1 MSLPN
6 LFAEL
11 RCQILIFDGQMDA
24 AYYYLIK
31 LDLPICCEE
40 HEALVVFY
48 SPEENG
54 HDAIVG
60 IVVGG
65 TLLHECIRLV
75 QEEHGFEV
83 FGNLEN
89 GFKLLLKRIG
99 VTVVD
104 NKLTSRYLNKS
115 ASPQQAQCT
124 MLTE

>member
-1 MSLPN
+1 MN
-6 LFAEL
+6 
-11 RCQILIFDGQMDA
+11 A
-24 AYYYLIK
+24 AYHCLIK

-40 HEALVVFY
+40 HKALVAFY
-48 SPEENG
+48 FPEENG
-54 HDAIVG
+54 HEAIVG

-65 TLLHECIRLV
+65 TLLHECICLI
-75 QEEHGFEV
+75 QQKHGFEV

-115 ASPQQAQCT
+115 ASPQHPHCT
-124 MLTE
+124 ILTE